1 MKFTSIYF
9 LSAALVLLVIS
20 SLSYYYLV
28 DEKHSVNEIIF
39 IESNLDNYRTIPED
53 KGGLNDPC
61 LNLEVCNMGI
71 YHRVLIWS

>member
-20 SLSYYYLV
+20 SFSYYYLV
-28 DEKHSVNEIIF
+28 DEKNSVDEIIF

-61 LNLEVCNMGI
+61 LNLEVCNMGNE
-71 YHRVLIWS
+71 

>member
-9 LSAALVLLVIS
+9 LSAALVLLVVS
-20 SLSYYYLV
+20 SFSYYYLANEKNPV
-28 DEKHSVNEIIF
+28 DEIIF

-61 LNLEVCNMGI
+61 LNLEVCNMGNE
-71 YHRVLIWS
+71 

>member
-9 LSAALVLLVIS
+9 LSAALVLLMIS

-28 DEKHSVNEIIF
+28 DDKNSVNEIIF

-61 LNLEVCNMGI
+61 LNLEVCNMGNE
-71 YHRVLIWS
+71 

>member
-9 LSAALVLLVIS
+9 LSAALFLLAVS
-20 SLSYYYLV
+20 SFSYYYLV
-28 DEKHSVNEIIF
+28 DEKNSVDEIIF

-61 LNLEVCNMGI
+61 LNLEVCNMGNE
-71 YHRVLIWS
+71 

>member
-28 DEKHSVNEIIF
+28 DDKNSVNEIIF
-39 IESNLDNYRTIPED
+39 IESNLDNYRTIPKD

-61 LNLEVCNMGI
+61 LNLEVCNMGNE
-71 YHRVLIWS
+71 

>member
-28 DEKHSVNEIIF
+28 DEKNSVNEIIF

-53 KGGLNDPC
+53 KGGLNDLC
-61 LNLEVCNMGI
+61 LNLEVCNIGNE
-71 YHRVLIWS
+71 

>member
-9 LSAALVLLVIS
+9 LSAVLVLLAVS
-20 SLSYYYLV
+20 SFIYYYLV
-28 DEKHSVNEIIF
+28 DEKNLIDEIIF

-61 LNLEVCNMGI
+61 LNLEVCNMGNE
-71 YHRVLIWS
+71 

>member
-28 DEKHSVNEIIF
+28 DEKNSVNEIIF

-61 LNLEVCNMGI
+61 LNLEVCNIGNE
-71 YHRVLIWS
+71 

>member
-28 DEKHSVNEIIF
+28 DDKNSVNEIIF

-61 LNLEVCNMGI
+61 LNLEVCNMGNE
-71 YHRVLIWS
+71 

>member
-28 DEKHSVNEIIF
+28 DEKNSVNEIIF

-61 LNLEVCNMGI
+61 LNLDVCNMGNE
-71 YHRVLIWS
+71 

>member
-1 MKFTSIYF
+1 MKLTSIYF
-9 LSAALVLLVIS
+9 LSATLVLLVIS

-28 DEKHSVNEIIF
+28 DEKNSVNEIIF

-61 LNLEVCNMGI
+61 LNLDVCNMGNE
-71 YHRVLIWS
+71 

>member
-9 LSAALVLLVIS
+9 LSAALILLVIS

-28 DEKHSVNEIIF
+28 DEKNSVNEIIF

-61 LNLEVCNMGI
+61 LNLEVCNMGNE
-71 YHRVLIWS
+71 

>member
-1 MKFTSIYF
+1 MKFTSIHF
-9 LSAALVLLVIS
+9 LFAALVLLVIS

-28 DEKHSVNEIIF
+28 DEKNLVDEIIF

-61 LNLEVCNMGI
+61 LNLEVCNMGNE
-71 YHRVLIWS
+71 

>member
-28 DEKHSVNEIIF
+28 DEKNSVDEIIF

-61 LNLEVCNMGI
+61 LNLEVCNIGNE
-71 YHRVLIWS
+71 